1 MEIAMTMAQMSISGA
16 VLIIAII
23 LIRTLTI
30 NRLPKQTFLMLWSL
44 ALIRLLIPF
53 VIPSPFSIYSV
64 IFRNMPVEMLSELPS
79 GILFTE
85 TPADETSQAYTQI
98 HPASLENDYKLSLA
112 DTTDVATSTPLKTDA
127 RGPAEPVSPDI
138 LPQFQEQTGLSAQ
151 NISPQQ
157 NISAHKEN
165 PATVFS
171 FVMSTWATLRLTGPV
186 IFIIWCTGAVLCIS
200 FFVVT
205 YLRCRLEFRTSLP
218 VTNTYV
224 NHWLESRHIRRY
236 LSVRQSDRVNTPL
249 TYGILHPVIL
259 LPRQTDWTDTLKL
272 QYVLSHEYVHIRRLD
287 AVTKLLIALTL
298 CLHWFNPLVW
308 VMYFLFNRDLE
319 LACDEKVIRHFG
331 ESSRSAYA
339 RMLIDMEEKK
349 SGLMPLCNN
358 FSKNAIEERITA
370 IMKLKKISRPVTLL
384 AMGLIIGVATL
395 FVTSASYASSA
406 NSTDDVSGHPGNAV
420 YMPDSSFTKEEYDAL
435 LALQF
440 EDFMDMTISE
450 YQEKIWSVTDTM
462 EYMSLLERFSQ
473 STTLLDLRYANETAS
488 FLFNILE
495 PLTAGGGKWK
505 TRDYGGYAATS
516 FSGTSDNASLEYNIF
531 LTIEDPDVLTVGE
544 YDASRQG
551 MMTGMEQLLEDRTIE
566 QLKDEEYM
574 QDEILAGIN
583 SLEQKWGSDRLS
595 IDVEYA
601 FLPLNPDFTASDA
614 TSTSAIESGPQRKEL
629 SDDYESAIDPQANT
643 KTQLQKE
650 TQRLIQ
656 MQEEKES
663 RINANA
669 TADDYHSLFTLM
681 TPGYRDMSAAD
692 FDNALLDW
700 GNDHYDSYERI
711 REDDFL
717 DDFQI
722 DLSEEELSFV
732 RLTMALSGE
741 ENYRMVQSL
750 KTGCPKED
758 PVYRSCRF
766 NRAEEDGLIWCGFD
780 YAFSYHLADEDN
792 ITVGE
797 RDRLIGGVIQDIE
810 AFWTDTDLEDLL
822 KLTRG
827 DVLEKLEA
835 IAGRYSNRKVSIT
848 ILEDHLY
855 FEHMNERAYAKR

>member
-1 MEIAMTMAQMSISGA
+1 MTLAQMSISGA

-23 LIRTLTI
+23 LIRALTI

-44 ALIRLLIPF
+44 AIIRLLIPF

-64 IFRNMPVEMLSELPS
+64 IFRNMSVEMLSELPA

-85 TPADETSQAYTQI
+85 TPADDTSLAYTQV

-112 DTTDVATSTPLKTDA
+112 DTTDVASSTLLKTDA
-127 RGPAEPVSPDI
+127 RGPADPVSPDI
-138 LPQFQEQTGLSAQ
+138 LPQSQEQTGLSAQ
-151 NISPQQ
+151 NISPQH
-157 NISAHKEN
+157 SAHREN
-165 PATVFS
+165 PATIFS
-171 FVMSTWATLRLTGPV
+171 SGMSSWAALRLTDSV
-186 IFIIWCTGAVLCIS
+186 IFIIWCIGAVLCIS
-200 FFVVT
+200 FFVIT

-224 NHWLESRHIRRY
+224 NHWLENRHIRRP
-236 LSVRQSDRVNTPL
+236 LSVRQSDRINTPL
-249 TYGILHPVIL
+249 TYGIFHPVIL
-259 LPRQTDWTDTLKL
+259 LPRQIDWTDTLRL

-339 RMLIDMEEKK
+339 RMLIDMEARK
-349 SGLMPLCNN
+349 SGLMPLYNN

-384 AMGLIIGVATL
+384 AMGLIIGVAAL
-395 FVTSASYASSA
+395 FVTSASYVSAANNTDNAS
-406 NSTDDVSGHPGNAV
+406 DHPENTA
-420 YMPDSSFTKEEYDAL
+420 YMPDTSFTKEEYDAL
-435 LALQF
+435 LALRF
-440 EDFMDMTISE
+440 EDFMNMTISE

-462 EYMSLLERFSQ
+462 EYMSLLDRFSQ
-473 STTLLDLRYANETAS
+473 STALLDLRYANETAS

-495 PLTAGGGKWK
+495 PLTAGDGKWR
-505 TRDYGGYAATS
+505 TRDFGGYTATS

-551 MMTGMEQLLEDRTIE
+551 MMTGLEQLLQNRTIE
-566 QLKDEEYM
+566 QLKDEVYM
-574 QDEILAGIN
+574 QDKILTGID
-583 SLEQKWGSDRLS
+583 SLKQKWSSDPLS

-601 FLPLNPDFTASDA
+601 FLPLNPDFTASDI
-614 TSTSAIESGPQRKEL
+614 TSASAIESGPQKKEIYIDYDSAMNFQ
-629 SDDYESAIDPQANT
+629 SDT
-643 KTQLQKE
+643 KTQLQ
-650 TQRLIQ
+650 
-656 MQEEKES
+656 EEKDF

-669 TADDYHSLFTLM
+669 TADDYRSLFTLM
-681 TPGYRDMSAAD
+681 TPGYKDMSVAD
-692 FDNALLDW
+692 FGSALLDW
-700 GNDHYDSYERI
+700 GNYHYDSYERI
-711 REDDFL
+711 REDDSL

-750 KTGCPKED
+750 KTGRPKED

-780 YAFSYHLADEDN
+780 YAFSYHLADADS

-797 RDRLIGGVIQDIE
+797 RDRLIGGVIQDIQT
-810 AFWTDTDLEDLL
+810 FWTDTDLEDLL
-822 KLTRG
+822 KLTRE
-827 DVLEKLEA
+827 DVLERLEA
-835 IAGRYSNRKVSIT
+835 IADRYSNHKVSIT

-855 FEHMNERAYAKR
+855 FEHMDERAYVSQ